1 MTTPRSTRADA
12 HSHLTPV
19 STPSPSSPAYPH
31 PHTNPLLTCT
41 STRTRS
47 RAVHLDPIAHQ
58 VIEWLLKRDLERCLA
73 APQAPRSAHSAPALR
88 LLCTHSAPALQLRS
102 KAEAAS
108 EREAHSFEKIDFDGR
123 ARACV
128 GRAGRLGTLSPNP
141 LSAPRPRR
149 YAIVWGDSHR
159 TKTIEE
165 CAQRCLEW
173 KPQPPSMYA
182 CNIFVFC
189 PLEKCYAPAALPP
202 GPMTGQCW
210 LKHQPDPNKPQ
221 VNMKGCRSKSRP
233 AQLPCSPEHSLG
245 GGATSAAY
253 WKSS

>member
-1 MTTPRSTRADA
+1 MATEARPGAV
-12 HSHLTPV
+12 L
-19 STPSPSSPAYPH
+19 
-31 PHTNPLLTCT
+31 
-41 STRTRS
+41 S
-47 RAVHLDPIAHQ
+47 RA
-58 VIEWLLKRDLERCLA
+58 
-73 APQAPRSAHSAPALR
+73 SSPALR
-88 LLCTHSAPALQLRS
+88 LLCVCSASALHALCTRPATSGARLRRHRS
-102 KAEAAS
+102 ARRTLSRRSTSTGE
-108 EREAHSFEKIDFDGR
+108 
-123 ARACV
+123 RACV

-149 YAIVWGDSHR
+149 YAIVWGDNHR

-253 WKSS
+253 

>member
-1 MTTPRSTRADA
+1 MATEARPGAVLGRA
-12 HSHLTPV
+12 
-19 STPSPSSPAYPH
+19 SSPALRTLCVCSARTL
-31 PHTNPLLTCT
+31 HTPCT
-41 STRTRS
+41 LRS
-47 RAVHLDPIAHQ
+47 R
-58 VIEWLLKRDLERCLA
+58 
-73 APQAPRSAHSAPALR
+73 
-88 LLCTHSAPALQLRS
+88 
-102 KAEAAS
+102 AEAAS

-123 ARACV
+123 ARAYV
-128 GRAGRLGTLSPNP
+128 GCGGRLGTLSPNP
-141 LSAPRPRR
+141 LSAPRPCR
-149 YAIVWGDSHR
+149 YAIVWGDNHR

-173 KPQPPSMYA
+173 RPQPPSMYA

-245 GGATSAAY
+245 RGATSAAY
-253 WKSS
+253 CLMEELMIWRSPTTRKGDYSEAYIRRHPGAPSSVQWQAGVVVKKGSAVDTNVWSSRANW